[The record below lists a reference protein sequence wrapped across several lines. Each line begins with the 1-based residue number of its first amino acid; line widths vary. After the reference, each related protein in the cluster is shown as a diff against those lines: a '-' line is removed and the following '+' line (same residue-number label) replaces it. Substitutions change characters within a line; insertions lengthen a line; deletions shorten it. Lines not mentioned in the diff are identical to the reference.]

1 MSIAAKGVVLA
12 EPGQVFHFLHRD
24 GPFPR
29 VWNAGVC
36 EAVAVV
42 VIYSVAENVTV
53 CPSATIW
60 STLIRLVEQ
69 LSGVIWTS

>member
-1 MSIAAKGVVLA
+1 MSIVAKGVVLA
-12 EPGQVFHFLHRD
+12 EPGQIFHCLHWD

-42 VIYSVAENVTV
+42 VISDDGLGGGEGDCV
-53 CPSATIW
+53 
-60 STLIRLVEQ
+60 STLIRLEEQ